1 MRLHATLKFLLVTA
15 TLGALSGCVTT
26 PHEPLKYSKGYE
38 PIYPTAPVAEK
49 AATGSLFA
57 NSADSLVGRGKNFRV
72 GDIITVLLSESAQ
85 ANRSQTR
92 DTSRSATNSL
102 PSGASTKIGNI
113 SPFLDGINLNESTI
127 ESAGAGNAGQS
138 ATLRGE
144 VAVTVVDVLPN
155 GNLVL
160 RGEKQLAL
168 SEGTEVIQISGV
180 IRPSDVSPNNTV
192 QSRRLANAQI
202 AYRGDGE
209 INKAAGA
216 CWATKLL
223 FAFFPF

>member
-1 MRLHATLKFLLVTA
+1 MTTPVLVKTLSVGFVLAFLV
-15 TLGALSGCVTT
+15 GCVTT
-26 PHEPLKYSKGYE
+26 KQEPLKYSKGYE
-38 PIYPTAPVAEK
+38 PIYPTVPADAKV
-49 AATGSLFA
+49 ATGSLFA
-57 NSADSLVGRGKNFRV
+57 DSADSLVGRGKNFRV

-92 DTSRSATNSL
+92 ETSREANNTL
-102 PSGASTKIGNI
+102 PSAASTKIGNV
-113 SPFLDGINLNESTI
+113 SPFLDGIDLNKNSI
-127 ESAGAGNAGQS
+127 DSKGAGSAGQS
-138 ATLRGE
+138 ATLSGE

-168 SEGTEVIQISGV
+168 SEGTEFIQISGT

-216 CWATKLL
+216 GWATKLL

>member
-1 MRLHATLKFLLVTA
+1 MRALAINKLVA
-15 TLGALSGCVTT
+15 MAAVLGMLGGCVTT
-26 PHEPLKYSKGYE
+26 PNEPLKYSKGYE

-49 AATGSLFA
+49 VSTGSLFA
-57 NSADSLVGRGKNFRV
+57 DSTDSLVGRGKSFRV

-102 PSGASTKIGNI
+102 PSGASAKVGNM
-113 SPFLDGINLNESTI
+113 SPFLDGINLNESKI
-127 ESAGAGNAGQS
+127 ESAGAGTAGQS

-216 CWATKLL
+216 GWATKLL